1 MIRGPIAERYDEDI
15 KTKDLE
21 SLQKAQNN
29 MLRTLENVRV
39 KDCVSIKSMLERN
52 NMLSINQM
60 HAQIKITEMWKATNF
75 KNYPLD
81 KEKLQSTADGRI
93 TRGITEGKLIEP
105 VTLNTFVGNATRLW
119 NKVPNSIKSSKSIS
133 IAKREIKKYCG
144 QLPI

>member
-1 MIRGPIAERYDEDI
+1 
-15 KTKDLE
+15 
-21 SLQKAQNN
+21 

-81 KEKLQSTADGRI
+81 IGKLQPTDDGRI